1 MRLDKLLTHWIEA
14 DRPWKPSTLV
24 GYRSVA
30 RFLTADPPA
39 PRHHGHCPTRPS
51 SSCWHRRNRGPGSRR
66 QRHRRR
72 LDVATLGHRF
82 TRLRE
87 TAGIPDATLHWLR
100 HSVATFL
107 VARGEIL
114 QAQARLGHADAL
126 DRHLE
131 QRPDHTET
139 TQPQE

>member
-1 MRLDKLLTHWIEA
+1 M
-14 DRPWKPSTLV
+14 
-24 GYRSVA
+24 
-30 RFLTADPPA
+30 PPCT
-39 PRHHGHCPTRPS
+39 GC
-51 SSCWHRRNRGPGSRR
+51 
-66 QRHRRR
+66 
-72 LDVATLGHRF
+72 
-82 TRLRE
+82 
-87 TAGIPDATLHWLR
+87 
-100 HSVATFL
+100 VATFL